1 MNKSKILLSSV
12 AALAIINIQAFAES
26 TTLDVVEVSTT
37 DVQVV
42 SSSVNVGQSAI
53 ETKQADHLSDLFRD
67 IPGVD
72 VGGSHSMNNKIII
85 RGVKDE
91 NLAITIDGA
100 KQPNVDLFHHL
111 GTLKINPDNLKKV
124 NIEVGAN
131 SVIHGELGGAVE
143 FETKDGKDFLEK
155 GQNFGGMISTTYNSN
170 ASIGGALSLY
180 GKPSENSDF
189 FLYYHY
195 TDNDNWES
203 GDGKEQ
209 EGRDGELEDITLK
222 YGVDINDEQRISLSY
237 DKMTDEG
244 DYLARPNFGADFND
258 GSIFP
263 TEYIRDTY
271 TLKHT
276 LNQGEKLL
284 VNTTAYY
291 NKMDLT
297 REEDGANRR
306 GDILEAEIINK
317 GINSRAQSNY
327 EAGNILNTFTYGFE
341 FDKQSSH
348 VEADGEDFGEDEE
361 ATTIALYVEDAIDFD
376 NGFIF
381 TPGIRYTNYQL
392 DGLVG
397 DINENKLTYSL
408 AAEYAVNENLSLLA
422 SHTTLFKGVPMQEVF
437 ANYRL
442 NVVENSDIES
452 ETGNNNEIGFKYIQ
466 NDLFGADQ
474 IGFSAKYYVTNMDN
488 DIGYTY
494 GTDWNMINLGSTKTK
509 GIEASFAYA
518 LDKFDGLLTYS
529 KMDSNIEYSGEPL
542 DTQIGDKFTLNLKYK
557 ANSQV
562 GLSWK
567 SVLFLDENNVNSDLY
582 VDQKEGYS
590 VHDIAIDYSPTSI
603 KGLKIIAGIDNLFD
617 KNYVSQSSIAGT
629 FRNLDTTDYEPGRNF
644 KLTLSYKF

>member
-12 AALAIINIQAFAES
+12 AALAVLNIQSFAES
-26 TTLDVVEVSTT
+26 TTLEDVEISTT
-37 DVQVV
+37 EVQVI
-42 SSSVNVGQSAI
+42 SSSINVGQSAI

-131 SVIHGELGGAVE
+131 SVIHGDLGGAVE

-155 GQNFGGMISTTYNSN
+155 DQNFGGMISTTYNSN

-222 YGVDINDEQRISLSY
+222 YGVDIDDEQRISLSY

-271 TLKHT
+271 TLKHA
-276 LNQGEKLL
+276 LNQGK
-284 VNTTAYY
+284 
-291 NKMDLT
+291 
-297 REEDGANRR
+297 
-306 GDILEAEIINK
+306 
-317 GINSRAQSNY
+317 
-327 EAGNILNTFTYGFE
+327 
-341 FDKQSSH
+341 
-348 VEADGEDFGEDEE
+348 
-361 ATTIALYVEDAIDFD
+361 
-376 NGFIF
+376 
-381 TPGIRYTNYQL
+381 
-392 DGLVG
+392 
-397 DINENKLTYSL
+397 
-408 AAEYAVNENLSLLA
+408 
-422 SHTTLFKGVPMQEVF
+422 
-437 ANYRL
+437 
-442 NVVENSDIES
+442 
-452 ETGNNNEIGFKYIQ
+452 
-466 NDLFGADQ
+466 
-474 IGFSAKYYVTNMDN
+474 
-488 DIGYTY
+488 
-494 GTDWNMINLGSTKTK
+494 
-509 GIEASFAYA
+509 SF
-518 LDKFDGLLTYS
+518 
-529 KMDSNIEYSGEPL
+529 
-542 DTQIGDKFTLNLKYK
+542 
-557 ANSQV
+557 
-562 GLSWK
+562 
-567 SVLFLDENNVNSDLY
+567 
-582 VDQKEGYS
+582 
-590 VHDIAIDYSPTSI
+590 
-603 KGLKIIAGIDNLFD
+603 
-617 KNYVSQSSIAGT
+617 
-629 FRNLDTTDYEPGRNF
+629 
-644 KLTLSYKF
+644 

>member
-203 GDGKEQ
+203 GEGK
-209 EGRDGELEDITLK
+209 
-222 YGVDINDEQRISLSY
+222 
-237 DKMTDEG
+237 
-244 DYLARPNFGADFND
+244 
-258 GSIFP
+258 
-263 TEYIRDTY
+263 
-271 TLKHT
+271 
-276 LNQGEKLL
+276 
-284 VNTTAYY
+284 
-291 NKMDLT
+291 
-297 REEDGANRR
+297 
-306 GDILEAEIINK
+306 
-317 GINSRAQSNY
+317 
-327 EAGNILNTFTYGFE
+327 
-341 FDKQSSH
+341 
-348 VEADGEDFGEDEE
+348 
-361 ATTIALYVEDAIDFD
+361 
-376 NGFIF
+376 
-381 TPGIRYTNYQL
+381 
-392 DGLVG
+392 
-397 DINENKLTYSL
+397 
-408 AAEYAVNENLSLLA
+408 
-422 SHTTLFKGVPMQEVF
+422 
-437 ANYRL
+437 
-442 NVVENSDIES
+442 
-452 ETGNNNEIGFKYIQ
+452 
-466 NDLFGADQ
+466 
-474 IGFSAKYYVTNMDN
+474 
-488 DIGYTY
+488 
-494 GTDWNMINLGSTKTK
+494 
-509 GIEASFAYA
+509 
-518 LDKFDGLLTYS
+518 
-529 KMDSNIEYSGEPL
+529 
-542 DTQIGDKFTLNLKYK
+542 
-557 ANSQV
+557 
-562 GLSWK
+562 
-567 SVLFLDENNVNSDLY
+567 
-582 VDQKEGYS
+582 
-590 VHDIAIDYSPTSI
+590 
-603 KGLKIIAGIDNLFD
+603 
-617 KNYVSQSSIAGT
+617 
-629 FRNLDTTDYEPGRNF
+629 
-644 KLTLSYKF
+644 